1 MRSLGSFRHAGQ
13 ERGSILLIT
22 ILILTALTMLGLAAG
37 LNATIE
43 SMIAGHHL
51 NANKAFNSAEAGVQK
66 GIEFIHGLTDLP
78 PRVNQSISD
87 ENSAN
92 YFNVRNYG
100 NYGNCDDT
108 TAETAYTQTNPDGTL
123 GQESINGDA
132 RNKYWYRVRYLKR
145 EQSST
150 TNPPMYRYYFLVTSR
165 GFHHKTS
172 GSFSDAYMK
181 EINLVV
187 SKIIL

>member
-1 MRSLGSFRHAGQ
+1 MKRFGTFSDPKH
-13 ERGSILLIT
+13 EKGSILLIT
-22 ILILTALTMLGLAAG
+22 VLILTALTMLGLAAG

-51 NANKAFNSAEAGVQK
+51 NANKAFNSAEAGVQR
-66 GIEFIHGLTDLP
+66 GLQYIHGLTDLP
-78 PRVNQSISD
+78 QRVNQSITD
-87 ENSAN
+87 DKAAN
-92 YFNVRNYG
+92 YFNIRNFG

-123 GQESINGDA
+123 GEESINGEA
-132 RNKYWYRVRYLKR
+132 RNRYWYRVRYLKR

-150 TNPPMYRYYFLVTSR
+150 TNPPMYRYYFLITSK
-165 GFHHKTS
+165 GFNQKS
-172 GSFSDAYMK
+172 IGSFGDAYQK